1 MKLYTL
7 DSIQFINKPIEDVF
21 EFFSN
26 PDNLSVIT
34 PPKLGFKILTPTPIK
49 MSVGRLIDY
58 KIYLMGIPIH
68 WRTLITEFDPPHTFI
83 DQQIKGPYNIWHHT
97 HTFQK
102 VDGGVEIKDRVVYS
116 IPFSILGRILNF
128 LWIRKDLE
136 NIFNYRKKVIDEL
149 FENDDYKSYA

>member
-68 WRTLITEFDPPHTFI
+68 WRTLITDFDPPHTFI

>member
-68 WRTLITEFDPPHTFI
+68 WRTLITDFDPPHTFI
-83 DQQIKGPYNIWHHT
+83 DQQIKGPYTIWHHT

>member
-49 MSVGRLIDY
+49 MSIGRLIDY

-68 WRTLITEFDPPHTFI
+68 WRTLITDFDPPHTFI
-83 DQQIKGPYNIWHHT
+83 DQQIKGPYTIWHHT
-97 HTFQK
+97 HTFQN

>member
-49 MSVGRLIDY
+49 MSAGRLIDY
-58 KIYLMGIPIH
+58 KIYLMGFPIH
-68 WRTLITEFDPPHTFI
+68 WRALITDFDPPHTFI
-83 DQQIKGPYNIWHHT
+83 DQQIKGPYTIWHHT

-149 FENDDYKSYA
+149 FGNDDYKSYA

>member
-34 PPKLGFKILTPTPIK
+34 PPKLGFKILTPTPIN

-68 WRTLITEFDPPHTFI
+68 WRT
-83 DQQIKGPYNIWHHT
+83 
-97 HTFQK
+97 
-102 VDGGVEIKDRVVYS
+102 
-116 IPFSILGRILNF
+116 
-128 LWIRKDLE
+128 
-136 NIFNYRKKVIDEL
+136 
-149 FENDDYKSYA
+149 

>member
-68 WRTLITEFDPPHTFI
+68 WRTLITDFDPPHTFI
-83 DQQIKGPYNIWHHT
+83 DQQIKGPYTIWHHT

-149 FENDDYKSYA
+149 FENDNYKSYA